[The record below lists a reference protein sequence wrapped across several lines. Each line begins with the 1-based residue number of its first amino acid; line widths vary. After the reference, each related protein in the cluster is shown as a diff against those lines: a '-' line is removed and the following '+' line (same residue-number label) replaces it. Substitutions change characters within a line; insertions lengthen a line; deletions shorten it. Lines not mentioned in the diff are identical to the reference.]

1 MSAEGDAVKVEGG
14 HVSVTTISMSGAETS
29 NGQFSYSSSGV
40 RISVSSDPHDEDSTD
55 AEISKIDFTQHQYEV
70 NMRNKKKRSG
80 GVQAEN
86 QVMDR
91 ERPMSWEGELSDS
104 EMVIDTSVNN
114 DENSSSIDMQSSR
127 DSVDTLRNVTIK
139 TEPLKGDAFQ
149 SLDDQ
154 TVLDLKYS
162 APLQPHQRS
171 LSMNRISVL
180 TDNTSLSLSRRP
192 SSPTNSAKSLALSD
206 QGTMPMM
213 THVAGEAQNLTIKKE
228 TQLSELKC
236 EAGSGME
243 KLLALHGSPLLGRLP
258 RVQSSASTD
267 SAVHSM
273 YTHSVYSSPSASPRP
288 ARHYTPSLSRN
299 NSDAS
304 HSSCYSYSSEFSP
317 THSPVQSRQPH
328 VVYREA
334 SAVYPASPAHDE
346 DTDAAEERLHH
357 HQGIS
362 RQQLINSPCPI
373 CGDKISGFHYGIFSC
388 ESCKGFFKR
397 TVQNRKNYMCLRG
410 GNCPVTVATRKKCPA
425 CRFDKCL
432 GCGMKLEAI
441 REDRTRGG
449 RSTYQCSYSLSG
461 AASTGSL
468 LSAHVPPTLR
478 HASSLTCVST
488 GKYTTSPN
496 LPHTPPLPSPILH
509 PPLPSPTPP
518 HPCPSLPTSSIH
530 LNPSLATFNNIV
542 AMVNGPG
549 SYSSRGESSNSR
561 LTPDIPPLL
570 QEIMDVEHL
579 WQYNESELS
588 RLGKSTG
595 ANPLLAA
602 SGITPHTSSADLLAD
617 LCHIADHRLYKIVK
631 WCKSLPLFKNISID
645 DQICLLI
652 NSWCELL
659 VLSCC
664 YRGVSTPGEVRVGG
678 GRGITLHQ
686 SAKFGLTPCIERM
699 LSFTDHLRRLRVD
712 RYEYVAL
719 KVIVLLTSD
728 APELREAEKVRASQ
742 EKALAALQ
750 AYTAAHSPDTPA
762 KFGELLLRIPEL
774 QRTCQF
780 FMQVGKE
787 MLNPANKSKD
797 GDGPSFNLLMELLR
811 VTQHNKRFTACRSLR
826 SDQDG
831 FYAYVGYWWS
841 RGPHTLNLAD
851 DCYRQAILVHEW
863 LHIIGFFHMQST
875 YNRDEYVRI
884 VWENVE
890 DGEMGQLDY
899 VTFYDW
905 LRVRRHYNCPGACPK
920 SEMQISDDGK
930 VNVVEDTP
938 EDEHD

>member
-1 MSAEGDAVKVEGG
+1 MNTMGDAEPVKVEGG
-14 HVSVTTISMSGAETS
+14 HISVTTISMSGPDNS

-40 RISVSSDPHDEDSTD
+40 RINVSSDIHDEDSTD
-55 AEISKIDFTQHQYEV
+55 AEISKIDFNQHQYEV
-70 NMRNKKKRSG
+70 NMRNKKKRSSG
-80 GVQAEN
+80 QFEPPN
-86 QVMDR
+86 PSQ

-104 EMVIDTSVNN
+104 EMVIDTSGNN
-114 DENSSSIDMQSSR
+114 DENSNSLELQSSR
-127 DSVDTLRNVTIK
+127 DSIDTLRNVTIK
-139 TEPLKGDAFQ
+139 SEPRHEQ
-149 SLDDQ
+149 DDR
-154 TVLDLKYS
+154 VLDLKYN
-162 APLQPHQRS
+162 ALQPHQRS
-171 LSMNRISVL
+171 LSMNRIS
-180 TDNTSLSLSRRP
+180 DSSLSLSRRP
-192 SSPTNSAKSLALSD
+192 SSPVGKPSSEFEPPPNPLAE
-206 QGTMPMM
+206 
-213 THVAGEAQNLTIKKE
+213 VQNLTIKKE
-228 TQLSELKC
+228 QLSELKC
-236 EAGSGME
+236 EPLSME
-243 KLLALHGSPLLGRLP
+243 KILSVGSPLLGRLP

-288 ARHYTPSLSRN
+288 QRLYTPSLSRN

-317 THSPVQSRQPH
+317 THSPVQSRHPH
-328 VVYREA
+328 LVYREA
-334 SAVYPASPAHDE
+334 GGVEE
-346 DTDAAEERLHH
+346 DDGGEQLHH

-432 GCGMKLEAI
+432 CCGMKLEAI

-468 LSAHVPPTLR
+468 LAAPAPPAPLR
-478 HASSLTCVST
+478 HASSLTCV
-488 GKYTTSPN
+488 
-496 LPHTPPLPSPILH
+496 
-509 PPLPSPTPP
+509 
-518 HPCPSLPTSSIH
+518 
-530 LNPSLATFNNIV
+530 
-542 AMVNGPG
+542 NGPA
-549 SYSSRGESSNSR
+549 SYSSRGEGSSSR
-561 LTPDIPPLL
+561 HTPDIPPLL

-579 WQYNESELS
+579 WQYNESELPHRGS
-588 RLGKSTG
+588 GS
-595 ANPLLAA
+595 NPLLAA
-602 SGITPHTSSADLLAD
+602 SGITATAASADFLAD
-617 LCHIADHRLYKIVK
+617 LCHVADHRLYKIVK

-664 YRGVSTPGEVRVGG
+664 YRGVACPGEVRVGG
-678 GRGITLHQ
+678 PNGITLQQ
-686 SAKFGLTPCIERM
+686 SAKYGLTPCIERM

-728 APELREAEKVRASQ
+728 AAELREAEKVRVSQ
-742 EKALAALQ
+742 ERALAALA
-750 AYTAAHSPDTPA
+750 AYTSAHSPDQPA
-762 KFGELLLRIPEL
+762 KFGELLLRIPDL

-787 MLNPANKSKD
+787 MLNPANKKD

-811 VTQHNKRFTACRSLR
+811 GDH
-826 SDQDG
+826 
-831 FYAYVGYWWS
+831 
-841 RGPHTLNLAD
+841 
-851 DCYRQAILVHEW
+851 
-863 LHIIGFFHMQST
+863 
-875 YNRDEYVRI
+875 
-884 VWENVE
+884 
-890 DGEMGQLDY
+890 
-899 VTFYDW
+899 
-905 LRVRRHYNCPGACPK
+905 
-920 SEMQISDDGK
+920 
-930 VNVVEDTP
+930 
-938 EDEHD
+938 

>member
-1 MSAEGDAVKVEGG
+1 MASEGEPVKVEGV
-14 HVSVTTISMSGAETS
+14 HVSVTTISMTGPETS
-29 NGQFSYSSSGV
+29 NVQFSYSSSGV

-55 AEISKIDFTQHQYEV
+55 AEVSKIDFNQHQHEV
-70 NMRNKKKRSG
+70 NMRNKKKRSSSG
-80 GVQAEN
+80 APCDSQNE
-86 QVMDR
+86 R

-114 DENSSSIDMQSSR
+114 DDNSSSLDLQSSR
-127 DSVDTLRNVTIK
+127 DSIDTLRNVTIK
-139 TEPLKGDAFQ
+139 SEPLKTEAFQ
-149 SLDDQ
+149 SVDDQ
-154 TVLDLKYS
+154 RVLDLKYT

-180 TDNTSLSLSRRP
+180 TDNAPLSLARRP
-192 SSPTNSAKSLALSD
+192 SSPTSSAKSLVLD
-206 QGTMPMM
+206 QNNVPIMPQ
-213 THVAGEAQNLTIKKE
+213 TSLGEVQNLTIKKE

-236 EAGSGME
+236 EPSVGMD
-243 KLLALHGSPLLGRLP
+243 KLLGALHGSPLLGRLP

-273 YTHSVYSSPSASPRP
+273 YTHSVYSSPSASPR
-288 ARHYTPSLSRN
+288 ASRHYTPSLSRN

-317 THSPVQSRQPH
+317 THSPVQGRHPH

-334 SAVYPASPAHDE
+334 AAAAAAGPFPASPAHDE
-346 DTDAAEERLHH
+346 DADTTEDRLHH

-461 AASTGSL
+461 ASSTGSL
-468 LSAHVPPTLR
+468 LSAHVPTTLR
-478 HASSLTCVST
+478 HASSLTCV
-488 GKYTTSPN
+488 
-496 LPHTPPLPSPILH
+496 
-509 PPLPSPTPP
+509 
-518 HPCPSLPTSSIH
+518 
-530 LNPSLATFNNIV
+530 
-542 AMVNGPG
+542 NGPA
-549 SYSSRGESSNSR
+549 SYSNSRGESSNSR

-570 QEIMDVEHL
+570 QEIMEVEHL
-579 WQYNESELS
+579 WQYNESELN
-588 RLGKSTG
+588 RLSKSPG
-595 ANPLLAA
+595 SPSANPLLAA
-602 SGITPHTSSADLLAD
+602 SGITAQNSSPDFLAD
-617 LCHIADHRLYKIVK
+617 LCNIADHRLYKIVK

-664 YRGVSTPGEVRVGG
+664 YRGVGTPGEVRVGG
-678 GRGITLHQ
+678 GRGITLPQ
-686 SAKFGLTPCIERM
+686 SAKLGLTPCIERM

-750 AYTAAHSPDTPA
+750 AYTATHSPDTPA

-787 MLNPANKSKD
+787 MLNPANKNKD

-811 VTQHNKRFTACRSLR
+811 GDH
-826 SDQDG
+826 
-831 FYAYVGYWWS
+831 
-841 RGPHTLNLAD
+841 
-851 DCYRQAILVHEW
+851 
-863 LHIIGFFHMQST
+863 
-875 YNRDEYVRI
+875 
-884 VWENVE
+884 
-890 DGEMGQLDY
+890 
-899 VTFYDW
+899 
-905 LRVRRHYNCPGACPK
+905 
-920 SEMQISDDGK
+920 
-930 VNVVEDTP
+930 
-938 EDEHD
+938 

>member
-1 MSAEGDAVKVEGG
+1 MSSDADSVKVEGG
-14 HVSVTTISMSGAETS
+14 HVSVTTISMSGPETS
-29 NGQFSYSSSGV
+29 DGQFSYSSSGV

-70 NMRNKKKRSG
+70 NMRNKKKRSSNG
-80 GVQAEN
+80 AQCEGSE
-86 QVMDR
+86 R

-104 EMVIDTSVNN
+104 EMVIDTVHN

-127 DSVDTLRNVTIK
+127 DSIDTLRNVTIK
-139 TEPLKGDAFQ
+139 AEPLKTETFQ
-149 SLDDQ
+149 SFDDQ
-154 TVLDLKYS
+154 RVLDLKYS

-180 TDNTSLSLSRRP
+180 TDSASLCLPRRP
-192 SSPTNSAKSLALSD
+192 SSPTHSKSLLLGEQTAL
-206 QGTMPMM
+206 PL
-213 THVAGEAQNLTIKKE
+213 VAPAVGEAQNLTIKKE
-228 TQLSELKC
+228 TQLSVRCLC
-236 EAGSGME
+236 CI
-243 KLLALHGSPLLGRLP
+243 
-258 RVQSSASTD
+258 V
-267 SAVHSM
+267 
-273 YTHSVYSSPSASPRP
+273 SVYSSPSASPRP

-317 THSPVQSRQPH
+317 THSPVQQSRQPH
-328 VVYREA
+328 VVYRE
-334 SAVYPASPAHDE
+334 HEDE
-346 DTDAAEERLHH
+346 DAAEDRLHH

-410 GNCPVTVATRKKCPA
+410 GSCPVSVATRKKCPA

-468 LSAHVPPTLR
+468 LSAHAAHAAPAMR
-478 HASSLTCVST
+478 HASSL
-488 GKYTTSPN
+488 N
-496 LPHTPPLPSPILH
+496 
-509 PPLPSPTPP
+509 
-518 HPCPSLPTSSIH
+518 
-530 LNPSLATFNNIV
+530 
-542 AMVNGPG
+542 MVNGPG
-549 SYSSRGESSNSR
+549 SYSNRGEASNR
-561 LTPDIPPLL
+561 LTPEIPTLL

-588 RLGKSTG
+588 RLGKAGAGAGSGTGAGSGAGSGAGVG

-664 YRGVSTPGEVRVGG
+664 YRGVATPGEVRVGG
-678 GRGITLHQ
+678 GRGLTLHQ

-742 EKALAALQ
+742 EKALGALQ
-750 AYTAAHSPDTPA
+750 AYTAAHSPHAPA

-811 VTQHNKRFTACRSLR
+811 GDH
-826 SDQDG
+826 
-831 FYAYVGYWWS
+831 
-841 RGPHTLNLAD
+841 
-851 DCYRQAILVHEW
+851 
-863 LHIIGFFHMQST
+863 
-875 YNRDEYVRI
+875 
-884 VWENVE
+884 
-890 DGEMGQLDY
+890 
-899 VTFYDW
+899 
-905 LRVRRHYNCPGACPK
+905 
-920 SEMQISDDGK
+920 
-930 VNVVEDTP
+930 
-938 EDEHD
+938 

>member
-1 MSAEGDAVKVEGG
+1 MAAEGEAVKVEGG
-14 HVSVTTISMSGAETS
+14 HVSVTTISMSGPETS

-55 AEISKIDFTQHQYEV
+55 AEISKIDFTQNQYEV
-70 NMRNKKKRSG
+70 NMRNKKKRSSSG
-80 GVQAEN
+80 HEPC
-86 QVMDR
+86 DT

-104 EMVIDTSVNN
+104 EMVIDTSVNMH
-114 DENSSSIDMQSSR
+114 DPSSSPDLQSSR
-127 DSVDTLRNVTIK
+127 DSIDTLRNVTIK
-139 TEPLKGDAFQ
+139 TEQLKTEAFQ

-154 TVLDLKYS
+154 RVLDLKYT
-162 APLQPHQRS
+162 PLQPHQRS

-180 TDNTSLSLSRRP
+180 TESPSLRRP
-192 SSPTNSAKSLALSD
+192 SSPTAKID
-206 QGTMPMM
+206 QTMPLMPQ
-213 THVAGEAQNLTIKKE
+213 TSGEIQNLTIKKE

-236 EAGSGME
+236 EPSVGMD
-243 KLLALHGSPLLGRLP
+243 KLLGALHGSPLLGRLP

-273 YTHSVYSSPSASPRP
+273 YTHSVYSSPSASPR
-288 ARHYTPSLSRN
+288 ASRHYTPSLSRN

-317 THSPVQSRQPH
+317 THSPVQGRHPH
-328 VVYREA
+328 LMYREQT
-334 SAVYPASPAHDE
+334 SAVFPASPAQEDE
-346 DTDAAEERLHH
+346 DATDDRLHH

-449 RSTYQCSYSLSG
+449 RSTYQCSYTLSG
-461 AASTGSL
+461 AVSTGSL
-468 LSAHVPPTLR
+468 LSAHVPTTLR
-478 HASSLTCVST
+478 HASSLTCV
-488 GKYTTSPN
+488 
-496 LPHTPPLPSPILH
+496 
-509 PPLPSPTPP
+509 
-518 HPCPSLPTSSIH
+518 
-530 LNPSLATFNNIV
+530 
-542 AMVNGPG
+542 NGPG
-549 SYSSRGESSNSR
+549 SYNSRGESSNSR

-579 WQYNESELS
+579 WQYNESELN

-595 ANPLLAA
+595 SPSANPLLAA
-602 SGITPHTSSADLLAD
+602 SGITAQNSSPDFLAD
-617 LCHIADHRLYKIVK
+617 LCNIADHRLYKIVK

-664 YRGVSTPGEVRVGG
+664 YRGVGTPGEVRVGG

-686 SAKFGLTPCIERM
+686 SAKLGLTPCIERM

-750 AYTAAHSPDTPA
+750 AYTAAHSPETPA

-787 MLNPANKSKD
+787 MLNPANKNKD

-811 VTQHNKRFTACRSLR
+811 GDH
-826 SDQDG
+826 
-831 FYAYVGYWWS
+831 
-841 RGPHTLNLAD
+841 
-851 DCYRQAILVHEW
+851 
-863 LHIIGFFHMQST
+863 
-875 YNRDEYVRI
+875 
-884 VWENVE
+884 
-890 DGEMGQLDY
+890 
-899 VTFYDW
+899 
-905 LRVRRHYNCPGACPK
+905 
-920 SEMQISDDGK
+920 
-930 VNVVEDTP
+930 
-938 EDEHD
+938 

>member
-1 MSAEGDAVKVEGG
+1 MNAMNSEGEAVKVEGG
-14 HVSVTTISMSGAETS
+14 RISVTTISMPGPNTS
-29 NGQFSYSSSGV
+29 SGQFSYSSSGV

-55 AEISKIDFTQHQYEV
+55 AEISKIDFTQHPSEV
-70 NMRNKKKRSG
+70 NMRNKKKRSSG
-80 GVQAEN
+80 CDGPLEQ
-86 QVMDR
+86 
-91 ERPMSWEGELSDS
+91 ERPMSWEGELSDH

-114 DENSSSIDMQSSR
+114 DETSNLDLQSSR
-127 DSVDTLRNVTIK
+127 DSIDTLRNVTIK
-139 TEPLKGDAFQ
+139 SETVKTEPFQ
-149 SLDDQ
+149 SLDDDR
-154 TVLDLKYS
+154 VLDLKY

-180 TDNTSLSLSRRP
+180 TDSTSLSLARRP
-192 SSPTNSAKSLALSD
+192 SSPTSSAKSLALSD
-206 QGTMPMM
+206 QYEHMSHMASGM
-213 THVAGEAQNLTIKKE
+213 TEVQNLTIKKE
-228 TQLSELKC
+228 TQLNELKC
-236 EAGSGME
+236 EPLGME
-243 KLLALHGSPLLGRLP
+243 KLLGAHGSPLLGRLP

-288 ARHYTPSLSRN
+288 SRHYTPSLSRN

-317 THSPVQSRQPH
+317 THSPVQSRHPH

-334 SAVYPASPAHDE
+334 AVFPASPAHDE
-346 DTDAAEERLHH
+346 DTEQTDERLHH

-468 LSAHVPPTLR
+468 LSAHAPATLR
-478 HASSLTCVST
+478 HASSLTCV
-488 GKYTTSPN
+488 
-496 LPHTPPLPSPILH
+496 
-509 PPLPSPTPP
+509 
-518 HPCPSLPTSSIH
+518 
-530 LNPSLATFNNIV
+530 
-542 AMVNGPG
+542 NGPA
-549 SYSSRGESSNSR
+549 SYSSRGESSSSR

-579 WQYNESELS
+579 WQYNESELN
-588 RLGKSTG
+588 RLGKSSG
-595 ANPLLAA
+595 SPSANPLLAA
-602 SGITPHTSSADLLAD
+602 SGITAQNSSADFLAD
-617 LCHIADHRLYKIVK
+617 LCNIADHRLYKIVK

-686 SAKFGLTPCIERM
+686 SAKYGLTPCIERM

-750 AYTAAHSPDTPA
+750 AYTATHSPDTPA

-787 MLNPANKSKD
+787 MMNPTNKKD
-797 GDGPSFNLLMELLR
+797 GESPSFNLLMELLR
-811 VTQHNKRFTACRSLR
+811 GDH
-826 SDQDG
+826 
-831 FYAYVGYWWS
+831 
-841 RGPHTLNLAD
+841 
-851 DCYRQAILVHEW
+851 
-863 LHIIGFFHMQST
+863 
-875 YNRDEYVRI
+875 
-884 VWENVE
+884 
-890 DGEMGQLDY
+890 
-899 VTFYDW
+899 
-905 LRVRRHYNCPGACPK
+905 
-920 SEMQISDDGK
+920 
-930 VNVVEDTP
+930 
-938 EDEHD
+938 

>member
-1 MSAEGDAVKVEGG
+1 MSAMTSEGDPVKVEGV
-14 HVSVTTISMSGAETS
+14 HVSVTTISMSGPET
-29 NGQFSYSSSGV
+29 NNVKFSYSSSGV

-55 AEISKIDFTQHQYEV
+55 AEISKIDFTQHQNEV
-70 NMRNKKKRSG
+70 NMRNKKKRPSSG
-80 GVQAEN
+80 AQCEP
-86 QVMDR
+86 QSCDR

-114 DENSSSIDMQSSR
+114 DENSSSLDLQSSR
-127 DSVDTLRNVTIK
+127 DSIDTLRNVTIK
-139 TEPLKGDAFQ
+139 TEPIKTEAFQ

-154 TVLDLKYS
+154 RALDLKYP
-162 APLQPHQRS
+162 ALQPHQRS

-180 TDNTSLSLSRRP
+180 TDNTSLSLARRP
-192 SSPTNSAKSLALSD
+192 SSPSSAASLVLD
-206 QGTMPMM
+206 QTSVPIMPQ
-213 THVAGEAQNLTIKKE
+213 TSLGEVQNLTIKKE

-236 EAGSGME
+236 EPSVGMD
-243 KLLALHGSPLLGRLP
+243 KLLGALHGSPLLGRLP

-273 YTHSVYSSPSASPRP
+273 YTHSVYSSPSASPR
-288 ARHYTPSLSRN
+288 ASRHYTPSLSRN

-317 THSPVQSRQPH
+317 THSPVQGRHPH

-334 SAVYPASPAHDE
+334 TAPVFPASPAHDE
-346 DTDAAEERLHH
+346 DAETADERLHH

-468 LSAHVPPTLR
+468 LSAHVPSTLR
-478 HASSLTCVST
+478 HANSLTC
-488 GKYTTSPN
+488 
-496 LPHTPPLPSPILH
+496 
-509 PPLPSPTPP
+509 
-518 HPCPSLPTSSIH
+518 
-530 LNPSLATFNNIV
+530 
-542 AMVNGPG
+542 VNGPG
-549 SYSSRGESSNSR
+549 SYNSRGESSNSR

-570 QEIMDVEHL
+570 QEIMEVEHL
-579 WQYNESELS
+579 WQYNESELN
-588 RLGKSTG
+588 RLGKSPG
-595 ANPLLAA
+595 SPSANPLLAA
-602 SGITPHTSSADLLAD
+602 SGITAQNSSPDFLAD
-617 LCHIADHRLYKIVK
+617 LCNIADHRLYKIVK

-678 GRGITLHQ
+678 GRGITLDQ
-686 SAKFGLTPCIERM
+686 SAKLGLTPCIERM

-728 APELREAEKVRASQ
+728 TPELRESEKVRASQ

-750 AYTAAHSPDTPA
+750 AYTATHSPDTPA

-787 MLNPANKSKD
+787 MLNPANKGKD
-797 GDGPSFNLLMELLR
+797 GEGPSFNLLMELLR
-811 VTQHNKRFTACRSLR
+811 GDH
-826 SDQDG
+826 
-831 FYAYVGYWWS
+831 
-841 RGPHTLNLAD
+841 
-851 DCYRQAILVHEW
+851 
-863 LHIIGFFHMQST
+863 
-875 YNRDEYVRI
+875 
-884 VWENVE
+884 
-890 DGEMGQLDY
+890 
-899 VTFYDW
+899 
-905 LRVRRHYNCPGACPK
+905 
-920 SEMQISDDGK
+920 
-930 VNVVEDTP
+930 
-938 EDEHD
+938 

>member
-1 MSAEGDAVKVEGG
+1 MMSSEGEPVKVEGG
-14 HVSVTTISMSGAETS
+14 HVSVTTISMSGPETS
-29 NGQFSYSSSGV
+29 NGRFSYSSSGV
-40 RISVSSDPHDEDSTD
+40 RISVSSEPHDEDSTD

-70 NMRNKKKRSG
+70 NMRNKKKRSSSG
-80 GVQAEN
+80 QCDQTAE
-86 QVMDR
+86 Q

-104 EMVIDTSVNN
+104 DMVIDTSVNN
-114 DENSSSIDMQSSR
+114 DENSSSLDLQSSR
-127 DSVDTLRNVTIK
+127 DSIDTLRNVTIK
-139 TEPLKGDAFQ
+139 TEPLKTEAFQ

-154 TVLDLKYS
+154 RVLDLKYTV
-162 APLQPHQRS
+162 PLQSHQRS

-180 TDNTSLSLSRRP
+180 TDNASLTLARRP
-192 SSPTNSAKSLALSD
+192 SSPTSSATSTLSD
-206 QGTMPMM
+206 QYETPL
-213 THVAGEAQNLTIKKE
+213 THNPEVQNLTIKKE
-228 TQLSELKC
+228 MLSELKC
-236 EAGSGME
+236 EPSVGMD
-243 KLLALHGSPLLGRLP
+243 KLLGLHGSPLLGRLP

-288 ARHYTPSLSRN
+288 SRHYTPSLSRN

-317 THSPVQSRQPH
+317 THSPVQSRHPH

-334 SAVYPASPAHDE
+334 AVFPASPAHDD
-346 DTDAAEERLHH
+346 DTDTTDDRLHH

-449 RSTYQCSYSLSG
+449 RSTYQCSYTLSG

-468 LSAHVPPTLR
+468 LSAHAPTTLR
-478 HASSLTCVST
+478 HASSLTCV
-488 GKYTTSPN
+488 
-496 LPHTPPLPSPILH
+496 
-509 PPLPSPTPP
+509 
-518 HPCPSLPTSSIH
+518 
-530 LNPSLATFNNIV
+530 
-542 AMVNGPG
+542 NGPG
-549 SYSSRGESSNSR
+549 SYNSRGESSNSR

-588 RLGKSTG
+588 RMSKSTG
-595 ANPLLAA
+595 SPSANPLLAA
-602 SGITPHTSSADLLAD
+602 SGITAQNSSADFLAD
-617 LCHIADHRLYKIVK
+617 LCNIADHRLYKIVK

-686 SAKFGLTPCIERM
+686 SAKYGLTPCIERM

-787 MLNPANKSKD
+787 MLNPANKGKD
-797 GDGPSFNLLMELLR
+797 GEGPSFNLLMELLR
-811 VTQHNKRFTACRSLR
+811 GDH
-826 SDQDG
+826 
-831 FYAYVGYWWS
+831 
-841 RGPHTLNLAD
+841 
-851 DCYRQAILVHEW
+851 
-863 LHIIGFFHMQST
+863 
-875 YNRDEYVRI
+875 
-884 VWENVE
+884 
-890 DGEMGQLDY
+890 
-899 VTFYDW
+899 
-905 LRVRRHYNCPGACPK
+905 
-920 SEMQISDDGK
+920 
-930 VNVVEDTP
+930 
-938 EDEHD
+938 

>member
-1 MSAEGDAVKVEGG
+1 MMSKSEGEAVKVEGG
-14 HVSVTTISMSGAETS
+14 HVSVTTISMSGPETS
-29 NGQFSYSSSGV
+29 NGRFSYSSSGV
-40 RISVSSDPHDEDSTD
+40 RISVSSEPHDEDSTD

-70 NMRNKKKRSG
+70 NMRNKKKRSSSG
-80 GVQAEN
+80 QCEAAE
-86 QVMDR
+86 Q

-114 DENSSSIDMQSSR
+114 DENSSSLDLQSSR
-127 DSVDTLRNVTIK
+127 DSIDTLRNVTIK
-139 TEPLKGDAFQ
+139 TEPLKSEAFQ

-154 TVLDLKYS
+154 RVLDLKYTV
-162 APLQPHQRS
+162 PLQSHQRS

-180 TDNTSLSLSRRP
+180 TDNASLTLARRP
-192 SSPTNSAKSLALSD
+192 SSPTSSAKSIHSEYDTPLP
-206 QGTMPMM
+206 QNPNIE
-213 THVAGEAQNLTIKKE
+213 VQNLTIKKE

-236 EAGSGME
+236 EPSVSMD
-243 KLLALHGSPLLGRLP
+243 KLLGLHGSPLLGRLP

-288 ARHYTPSLSRN
+288 SRHYTPSLSRN

-317 THSPVQSRQPH
+317 THSPVQSRHPH

-334 SAVYPASPAHDE
+334 AVFPASPAHDE
-346 DTDAAEERLHH
+346 DADAADERLHH

-449 RSTYQCSYSLSG
+449 RSTYQCSYTLSG

-468 LSAHVPPTLR
+468 LSAHAPTTLR
-478 HASSLTCVST
+478 HASSLTC
-488 GKYTTSPN
+488 
-496 LPHTPPLPSPILH
+496 
-509 PPLPSPTPP
+509 
-518 HPCPSLPTSSIH
+518 
-530 LNPSLATFNNIV
+530 
-542 AMVNGPG
+542 VNGPG

-588 RLGKSTG
+588 RMSKSSG
-595 ANPLLAA
+595 SPSANPLLAA
-602 SGITPHTSSADLLAD
+602 SGITAQNSSADFLAD
-617 LCHIADHRLYKIVK
+617 LCNIADHRLYKIVK

-686 SAKFGLTPCIERM
+686 SAKYGLTPCIERM

-787 MLNPANKSKD
+787 MLNPANKGKD
-797 GDGPSFNLLMELLR
+797 GEGPSFNLLMELLR
-811 VTQHNKRFTACRSLR
+811 GDH
-826 SDQDG
+826 
-831 FYAYVGYWWS
+831 
-841 RGPHTLNLAD
+841 
-851 DCYRQAILVHEW
+851 
-863 LHIIGFFHMQST
+863 
-875 YNRDEYVRI
+875 
-884 VWENVE
+884 
-890 DGEMGQLDY
+890 
-899 VTFYDW
+899 
-905 LRVRRHYNCPGACPK
+905 
-920 SEMQISDDGK
+920 
-930 VNVVEDTP
+930 
-938 EDEHD
+938 

>member
-1 MSAEGDAVKVEGG
+1 MNTMTSEGEAVKVEGG
-14 HVSVTTISMSGAETS
+14 HISVTTISMPGPDTTS
-29 NGQFSYSSSGV
+29 GQFSYSSSGV
-40 RISVSSDPHDEDSTD
+40 RISVSSVPHDEDSTD
-55 AEISKIDFTQHQYEV
+55 AEISKIDFTQRQYEV
-70 NMRNKKKRSG
+70 NMRNKKKRSSMNG
-80 GVQAEN
+80 EEQ
-86 QVMDR
+86 
-91 ERPMSWEGELSDS
+91 ERPMSWEGELSDH

-114 DENSSSIDMQSSR
+114 DENSNSIDLQSSR
-127 DSVDTLRNVTIK
+127 DSLDTLRNVTIK
-139 TEPLKGDAFQ
+139 SENVKTEPFQ
-149 SLDDQ
+149 SLDDER
-154 TVLDLKYS
+154 VLDLKY

-180 TDNTSLSLSRRP
+180 TDNSLSLARRP
-192 SSPTNSAKSLALSD
+192 SSPTSSAKSLALSD
-206 QGTMPMM
+206 HYEQMPMQNSV
-213 THVAGEAQNLTIKKE
+213 TEVQNLTIKKE

-236 EAGSGME
+236 ESLGME
-243 KLLALHGSPLLGRLP
+243 KLLGAHGSPLMGRLP

-288 ARHYTPSLSRN
+288 SRHYTPSLSRN

-317 THSPVQSRQPH
+317 THSPVQSRHPH
-328 VVYREA
+328 LLYRET
-334 SAVYPASPAHDE
+334 AVYPASPAHDDDSE
-346 DTDAAEERLHH
+346 QIDDRLHH

-461 AASTGSL
+461 ASSTGSL
-468 LSAHVPPTLR
+468 LSAHAPTTMR
-478 HASSLTCVST
+478 HASSLSSVS
-488 GKYTTSPN
+488 
-496 LPHTPPLPSPILH
+496 
-509 PPLPSPTPP
+509 
-518 HPCPSLPTSSIH
+518 
-530 LNPSLATFNNIV
+530 
-542 AMVNGPG
+542 GPG

-579 WQYNESELS
+579 WQYNESELN

-595 ANPLLAA
+595 SPSANPLLAA
-602 SGITPHTSSADLLAD
+602 SGITAQNSSADFLAD
-617 LCHIADHRLYKIVK
+617 LCNIADHRLYKIVK

-678 GRGITLHQ
+678 GRGITLQQ
-686 SAKFGLTPCIERM
+686 SAKYGLTPCIERM

-728 APELREAEKVRASQ
+728 APELREAECVRASQ

-750 AYTAAHSPDTPA
+750 AYTATHSPDTPA

-787 MLNPANKSKD
+787 MLNPTNKKD
-797 GDGPSFNLLMELLR
+797 GEAPSFNLLMELLR
-811 VTQHNKRFTACRSLR
+811 GDH
-826 SDQDG
+826 
-831 FYAYVGYWWS
+831 
-841 RGPHTLNLAD
+841 
-851 DCYRQAILVHEW
+851 
-863 LHIIGFFHMQST
+863 
-875 YNRDEYVRI
+875 
-884 VWENVE
+884 
-890 DGEMGQLDY
+890 
-899 VTFYDW
+899 
-905 LRVRRHYNCPGACPK
+905 
-920 SEMQISDDGK
+920 
-930 VNVVEDTP
+930 
-938 EDEHD
+938 

>member
-1 MSAEGDAVKVEGG
+1 MSSEGEAVKVEGG
-14 HVSVTTISMSGAETS
+14 HISVTTISMPGPDNSS
-29 NGQFSYSSSGV
+29 GQFSYSSSGV
-40 RISVSSDPHDEDSTD
+40 RISVSSVPHDEDSTD
-55 AEISKIDFTQHQYEV
+55 AEISKIDFSQHQYEV
-70 NMRNKKKRSG
+70 NMRNKKKRSSVG
-80 GVQAEN
+80 GDVEQ
-86 QVMDR
+86 
-91 ERPMSWEGELSDS
+91 ERPMSWEGELSDH

-114 DENSSSIDMQSSR
+114 DENSNSIDLQSSR
-127 DSVDTLRNVTIK
+127 DSIDTLRNVTIK
-139 TEPLKGDAFQ
+139 AEAVKNEPFQ
-149 SLDDQ
+149 SLDDER
-154 TVLDLKYS
+154 VLDLKY

-180 TDNTSLSLSRRP
+180 TDTTSLSIARRP
-192 SSPTNSAKSLALSD
+192 SSPTSSAKSLALSD
-206 QGTMPMM
+206 HYDQSMPHIQNTM
-213 THVAGEAQNLTIKKE
+213 TEVQNLTIKKE
-228 TQLSELKC
+228 SQLSELKC
-236 EAGSGME
+236 EPLGME
-243 KLLALHGSPLLGRLP
+243 KLLGAHGSPLMGRLP

-288 ARHYTPSLSRN
+288 SRHYTPSLSRN

-317 THSPVQSRQPH
+317 THSPVQSRHPH
-328 VVYREA
+328 VLYRET
-334 SAVYPASPAHDE
+334 AVYPASPAHDE
-346 DTDAAEERLHH
+346 DSEQTDDRLHH

-432 GCGMKLEAI
+432 SCGMKLEAI

-468 LSAHVPPTLR
+468 LSAHAPATLR
-478 HASSLTCVST
+478 HASSLTC
-488 GKYTTSPN
+488 
-496 LPHTPPLPSPILH
+496 
-509 PPLPSPTPP
+509 
-518 HPCPSLPTSSIH
+518 
-530 LNPSLATFNNIV
+530 
-542 AMVNGPG
+542 VNGPG
-549 SYSSRGESSNSR
+549 SYSSRGETSNSR

-579 WQYNESELS
+579 WQYNESELN
-588 RLGKSTG
+588 RLGKSGGSPST
-595 ANPLLAA
+595 NPLLAA
-602 SGITPHTSSADLLAD
+602 SGITAQNSSADFLAD
-617 LCHIADHRLYKIVK
+617 LCNIADHRLYKIVK

-686 SAKFGLTPCIERM
+686 SAKYGLTPCIERM

-750 AYTAAHSPDTPA
+750 AYTATHSPDTPA

-787 MLNPANKSKD
+787 MLNPTNKKD
-797 GDGPSFNLLMELLR
+797 GEAPTFNLLMELLR
-811 VTQHNKRFTACRSLR
+811 GDH
-826 SDQDG
+826 
-831 FYAYVGYWWS
+831 
-841 RGPHTLNLAD
+841 
-851 DCYRQAILVHEW
+851 
-863 LHIIGFFHMQST
+863 
-875 YNRDEYVRI
+875 
-884 VWENVE
+884 
-890 DGEMGQLDY
+890 
-899 VTFYDW
+899 
-905 LRVRRHYNCPGACPK
+905 
-920 SEMQISDDGK
+920 
-930 VNVVEDTP
+930 
-938 EDEHD
+938 

>member
-1 MSAEGDAVKVEGG
+1 MSTAMTSEGDAVKVEGG
-14 HVSVTTISMSGAETS
+14 HVSVTTISMSGPETS

-40 RISVSSDPHDEDSTD
+40 RISVSSVPHDEDSTD

-70 NMRNKKKRSG
+70 NMRNKKKRSSSG
-80 GVQAEN
+80 AHTEVVNNE
-86 QVMDR
+86 R

-114 DENSSSIDMQSSR
+114 DENSSSLDLQSSR
-127 DSVDTLRNVTIK
+127 DSIDTLRNVTIK
-139 TEPLKGDAFQ
+139 TEPLKNEGFPGADER
-149 SLDDQ
+149 
-154 TVLDLKYS
+154 VLDLKYS

-180 TDNTSLSLSRRP
+180 TDATSLSLPRRP
-192 SSPTNSAKSLALSD
+192 SSPSNSAKSLALSEQGSAPVPHVPHD
-206 QGTMPMM
+206 QV
-213 THVAGEAQNLTIKKE
+213 HNLTIKKE
-228 TQLSELKC
+228 NQLSELKC
-236 EAGSGME
+236 EQSVGME
-243 KLLALHGSPLLGRLP
+243 KLIGALHGSPLLGRLP

-273 YTHSVYSSPSASPRP
+273 YTHSVYSSPSASPR
-288 ARHYTPSLSRN
+288 ASRHYTPSLSRN

-317 THSPVQSRQPH
+317 THSPVQGRHPG

-334 SAVYPASPAHDE
+334 ATYDAAHDDDE
-346 DTDAAEERLHH
+346 PPDERLHH

-410 GNCPVTVATRKKCPA
+410 GNCPVTVTTRKKCPA

-449 RSTYQCSYSLSG
+449 RSTYQCSYTLSG

-468 LSAHVPPTLR
+468 LSAHAPTTLR
-478 HASSLTCVST
+478 HASSLTC
-488 GKYTTSPN
+488 
-496 LPHTPPLPSPILH
+496 
-509 PPLPSPTPP
+509 
-518 HPCPSLPTSSIH
+518 
-530 LNPSLATFNNIV
+530 
-542 AMVNGPG
+542 VNGPG
-549 SYSSRGESSNSR
+549 SYSSRGESSNSQV
-561 LTPDIPPLL
+561 TPDIPPLL

-595 ANPLLAA
+595 SPSANPLLAA
-602 SGITPHTSSADLLAD
+602 SGITAHNSSPDFLAD
-617 LCHIADHRLYKIVK
+617 LCNIADHRLYKIVK

-686 SAKFGLTPCIERM
+686 SAKLGLTPCIERM

-728 APELREAEKVRASQ
+728 APDLREVEKVRASQ

-750 AYTAAHSPDTPA
+750 AYIATHSPGTPA

-811 VTQHNKRFTACRSLR
+811 GDH
-826 SDQDG
+826 
-831 FYAYVGYWWS
+831 
-841 RGPHTLNLAD
+841 
-851 DCYRQAILVHEW
+851 
-863 LHIIGFFHMQST
+863 
-875 YNRDEYVRI
+875 
-884 VWENVE
+884 
-890 DGEMGQLDY
+890 
-899 VTFYDW
+899 
-905 LRVRRHYNCPGACPK
+905 
-920 SEMQISDDGK
+920 
-930 VNVVEDTP
+930 
-938 EDEHD
+938 

>member
-1 MSAEGDAVKVEGG
+1 MNTTMSSEGEAVKVEGG
-14 HVSVTTISMSGAETS
+14 HVSVTTISMSGPETS

-40 RISVSSDPHDEDSTD
+40 RISVSSVPHDEDSTD

-70 NMRNKKKRSG
+70 NMRNKKKRSSS
-80 GVQAEN
+80 GVQCDGQSNE
-86 QVMDR
+86 R

-127 DSVDTLRNVTIK
+127 DSIDTLRNVTIK
-139 TEPLKGDAFQ
+139 TEPHKPEAFQ

-154 TVLDLKYS
+154 RVLDLKYS
-162 APLQPHQRS
+162 MPLQSHQRS

-192 SSPTNSAKSLALSD
+192 SSPANSAKSLVLND
-206 QGTMPMM
+206 QTTLPLM
-213 THVAGEAQNLTIKKE
+213 TPNVVGEAQNLTIKKE
-228 TQLSELKC
+228 NQLSELKC
-236 EAGSGME
+236 EAGMGME
-243 KLLALHGSPLLGRLP
+243 KLLGLHGSPLLGRLP

-288 ARHYTPSLSRN
+288 TRHYTPSLSRN

-334 SAVYPASPAHDE
+334 SAMFPASPAHDE
-346 DTDAAEERLHH
+346 DADAADERLHH

-468 LSAHVPPTLR
+468 LSAHVPTTLR
-478 HASSLTCVST
+478 HASSLTC
-488 GKYTTSPN
+488 
-496 LPHTPPLPSPILH
+496 
-509 PPLPSPTPP
+509 
-518 HPCPSLPTSSIH
+518 
-530 LNPSLATFNNIV
+530 
-542 AMVNGPG
+542 VNGPG
-549 SYSSRGESSNSR
+549 SYSSRGEPSNSR

-588 RLGKSTG
+588 RLGKSSGG

-602 SGITPHTSSADLLAD
+602 SGINPHTSSADLLAD

-811 VTQHNKRFTACRSLR
+811 GDH
-826 SDQDG
+826 
-831 FYAYVGYWWS
+831 
-841 RGPHTLNLAD
+841 
-851 DCYRQAILVHEW
+851 
-863 LHIIGFFHMQST
+863 
-875 YNRDEYVRI
+875 
-884 VWENVE
+884 
-890 DGEMGQLDY
+890 
-899 VTFYDW
+899 
-905 LRVRRHYNCPGACPK
+905 
-920 SEMQISDDGK
+920 
-930 VNVVEDTP
+930 
-938 EDEHD
+938 

>member
-1 MSAEGDAVKVEGG
+1 MQGKNKTMSSDGDSVKVEGG
-14 HVSVTTISMSGAETS
+14 HVSVTTISMSGPETS
-29 NGQFSYSSSGV
+29 DGQFSYSSSGV

-70 NMRNKKKRSG
+70 NMRNKKKRSSSGAGAPCEG
-80 GVQAEN
+80 GSE
-86 QVMDR
+86 R

-104 EMVIDTSVNN
+104 EMVIDTVHN

-127 DSVDTLRNVTIK
+127 DSIDTLRNVTIK
-139 TEPLKGDAFQ
+139 AEPLKTETFQ
-149 SLDDQ
+149 SFDDQ
-154 TVLDLKYS
+154 RVLDLKYS

-180 TDNTSLSLSRRP
+180 TESTSLCLPRRP
-192 SSPTNSAKSLALSD
+192 SSPTHSAKSLILAEQTALPLITPS
-206 QGTMPMM
+206 
-213 THVAGEAQNLTIKKE
+213 VEAQNLTIKKE

-236 EAGSGME
+236 EGGCGME
-243 KLLALHGSPLLGRLP
+243 KLVGLHGSPLLGRLP

-328 VVYREA
+328 VVYRE
-334 SAVYPASPAHDE
+334 HEDE
-346 DTDAAEERLHH
+346 DAADDRLHH

-410 GNCPVTVATRKKCPA
+410 GSCPVTVATRKKCPA

-468 LSAHVPPTLR
+468 LSAHAPPTLR
-478 HASSLTCVST
+478 HASSL
-488 GKYTTSPN
+488 
-496 LPHTPPLPSPILH
+496 
-509 PPLPSPTPP
+509 
-518 HPCPSLPTSSIH
+518 
-530 LNPSLATFNNIV
+530 NI
-542 AMVNGPG
+542 VNGPG
-549 SYSSRGESSNSR
+549 SYSSRGEASNSR
-561 LTPDIPPLL
+561 LTPEIPTLL

-588 RLGKSTG
+588 RLGKSGSGAGAGAGSGAGVG

-664 YRGVSTPGEVRVGG
+664 YRGVATPGEVRVGG
-678 GRGITLHQ
+678 GRGLTLHQ

-750 AYTAAHSPDTPA
+750 AYTAAHSPDAPA

-811 VTQHNKRFTACRSLR
+811 GDH
-826 SDQDG
+826 
-831 FYAYVGYWWS
+831 
-841 RGPHTLNLAD
+841 
-851 DCYRQAILVHEW
+851 
-863 LHIIGFFHMQST
+863 
-875 YNRDEYVRI
+875 
-884 VWENVE
+884 
-890 DGEMGQLDY
+890 
-899 VTFYDW
+899 
-905 LRVRRHYNCPGACPK
+905 
-920 SEMQISDDGK
+920 
-930 VNVVEDTP
+930 
-938 EDEHD
+938 

>member
-1 MSAEGDAVKVEGG
+1 MSSEGEAVKVEGG
-14 HVSVTTISMSGAETS
+14 HISVTTISMSGPESS

-40 RISVSSDPHDEDSTD
+40 RISVSSEPQDEDSTD

-70 NMRNKKKRSG
+70 NMRNKKKRSSG
-80 GVQAEN
+80 QCDQAKE
-86 QVMDR
+86 Q

-104 EMVIDTSVNN
+104 EMVIDTSTNN
-114 DENSSSIDMQSSR
+114 VDENSSSLDLQSSR
-127 DSVDTLRNVTIK
+127 DSIDTLRNVSIK
-139 TEPLKGDAFQ
+139 TEPLKTELFHTME
-149 SLDDQ
+149 DQ
-154 TVLDLKYS
+154 RVLDLKYTV
-162 APLQPHQRS
+162 PLQSHQRS

-180 TDNTSLSLSRRP
+180 TDSNSLLARRP
-192 SSPTNSAKSLALSD
+192 SSPSHYDAH
-206 QGTMPMM
+206 PE
-213 THVAGEAQNLTIKKE
+213 VQNLTIKKE
-228 TQLSELKC
+228 QLSELKS
-236 EAGSGME
+236 EPTSSVD
-243 KLLALHGSPLLGRLP
+243 KLLGLHGSPLMGRLP

-288 ARHYTPSLSRN
+288 SRHYTPSLSRN

-317 THSPVQSRQPH
+317 THSPVQSRHPH

-334 SAVYPASPAHDE
+334 AVFPASPAHDE
-346 DTDAAEERLHH
+346 DADGTDDRLHH

-449 RSTYQCSYSLSG
+449 RSTYQCSYTLSG

-468 LSAHVPPTLR
+468 LSAHAPATLR
-478 HASSLTCVST
+478 HASSLTCV
-488 GKYTTSPN
+488 
-496 LPHTPPLPSPILH
+496 
-509 PPLPSPTPP
+509 
-518 HPCPSLPTSSIH
+518 
-530 LNPSLATFNNIV
+530 
-542 AMVNGPG
+542 NGPG
-549 SYSSRGESSNSR
+549 SYNRGESSNSR

-588 RLGKSTG
+588 RMSKSSSSPS

-602 SGITPHTSSADLLAD
+602 SGITAQNSSADFLAD
-617 LCHIADHRLYKIVK
+617 LCNIADHRLYKIVK

-678 GRGITLHQ
+678 GRGITLQQ
-686 SAKFGLTPCIERM
+686 SAKYGLTPCIERM

-719 KVIVLLTSD
+719 KVIVLLTSG
-728 APELREAEKVRASQ
+728 
-742 EKALAALQ
+742 
-750 AYTAAHSPDTPA
+750 T
-762 KFGELLLRIPEL
+762 RIL
-774 QRTCQF
+774 
-780 FMQVGKE
+780 
-787 MLNPANKSKD
+787 
-797 GDGPSFNLLMELLR
+797 
-811 VTQHNKRFTACRSLR
+811 
-826 SDQDG
+826 
-831 FYAYVGYWWS
+831 
-841 RGPHTLNLAD
+841 
-851 DCYRQAILVHEW
+851 I
-863 LHIIGFFHMQST
+863 
-875 YNRDEYVRI
+875 RI
-884 VWENVE
+884 
-890 DGEMGQLDY
+890 
-899 VTFYDW
+899 
-905 LRVRRHYNCPGACPK
+905 
-920 SEMQISDDGK
+920 
-930 VNVVEDTP
+930 
-938 EDEHD
+938 

>member
-1 MSAEGDAVKVEGG
+1 MSAMSNEGDPVKVEGV
-14 HVSVTTISMSGAETS
+14 HVSVTTISMSGPET
-29 NGQFSYSSSGV
+29 NNVQFSYSSSGV

-55 AEISKIDFTQHQYEV
+55 AEISKIDFTQHQNEV
-70 NMRNKKKRSG
+70 NMRNKKKRPSSG
-80 GVQAEN
+80 AQYDTQQN
-86 QVMDR
+86 DR

-104 EMVIDTSVNN
+104 EMVIDTSMNN
-114 DENSSSIDMQSSR
+114 DENSSSLDLQSSR
-127 DSVDTLRNVTIK
+127 DSIDTLRNVTIK
-139 TEPLKGDAFQ
+139 TEPIKSEAFQ

-154 TVLDLKYS
+154 RVLDLKYS
-162 APLQPHQRS
+162 VPLQPHQRS

-180 TDNTSLSLSRRP
+180 DNTSLSLARRP
-192 SSPTNSAKSLALSD
+192 SSPTSSAKSLVLSD
-206 QGTMPMM
+206 QNSVPVMPQ
-213 THVAGEAQNLTIKKE
+213 TTLGEVQNLTIKKE
-228 TQLSELKC
+228 NQISELKC
-236 EAGSGME
+236 EPSVGMD
-243 KLLALHGSPLLGRLP
+243 KLLGALHGSPLLGRLP

-273 YTHSVYSSPSASPRP
+273 YTHSVYSSPSASPR
-288 ARHYTPSLSRN
+288 ASRHYTPSLSRN

-317 THSPVQSRQPH
+317 THSPVQGRHPP

-334 SAVYPASPAHDE
+334 ASVFPASPAHDE
-346 DTDAAEERLHH
+346 DADGDDRLHH

-410 GNCPVTVATRKKCPA
+410 GNCSVTVATRKKCPA

-468 LSAHVPPTLR
+468 LSAHVPTTLR
-478 HASSLTCVST
+478 HASSLTCV
-488 GKYTTSPN
+488 
-496 LPHTPPLPSPILH
+496 
-509 PPLPSPTPP
+509 
-518 HPCPSLPTSSIH
+518 
-530 LNPSLATFNNIV
+530 
-542 AMVNGPG
+542 NGPG
-549 SYSSRGESSNSR
+549 SYNSRGEPSNSR

-570 QEIMDVEHL
+570 QEIMEVEHL
-579 WQYNESELS
+579 WQYNESELN
-588 RLGKSTG
+588 RLGKSPG
-595 ANPLLAA
+595 SPSANPLLAA
-602 SGITPHTSSADLLAD
+602 SGITAQNSSPDFLAD

-678 GRGITLHQ
+678 GRGITLDQ
-686 SAKFGLTPCIERM
+686 SAKLGLTPCIERM

-719 KVIVLLTSD
+719 KVIVLLTSAPFFTSD
-728 APELREAEKVRASQ
+728 TPELRESEKVRASQ

-750 AYTAAHSPDTPA
+750 AYIATHSPDTPA

-787 MLNPANKSKD
+787 MLNPANKNKD

-811 VTQHNKRFTACRSLR
+811 GDH
-826 SDQDG
+826 
-831 FYAYVGYWWS
+831 
-841 RGPHTLNLAD
+841 
-851 DCYRQAILVHEW
+851 
-863 LHIIGFFHMQST
+863 
-875 YNRDEYVRI
+875 
-884 VWENVE
+884 
-890 DGEMGQLDY
+890 
-899 VTFYDW
+899 
-905 LRVRRHYNCPGACPK
+905 
-920 SEMQISDDGK
+920 
-930 VNVVEDTP
+930 
-938 EDEHD
+938 

>member
-1 MSAEGDAVKVEGG
+1 MSSEPDAVKVEGV
-14 HVSVTTISMSGAETS
+14 HVSVTAINMTGPETS
-29 NGQFSYSSSGV
+29 NVQFSYSSSGV
-40 RISVSSDPHDEDSTD
+40 RICVPSNPHDEDSTD
-55 AEISKIDFTQHQYEV
+55 AEISKIDFNQHQHEV
-70 NMRNKKKRSG
+70 NMRNKKKRSSSG
-80 GVQAEN
+80 TRCDSQSN
-86 QVMDR
+86 DR

-114 DENSSSIDMQSSR
+114 DENSSSLDLQSSR
-127 DSVDTLRNVTIK
+127 DSIDTLRNVTIK
-139 TEPLKGDAFQ
+139 TEPLKTEPFQ
-149 SLDDQ
+149 CVDDQ
-154 TVLDLKYS
+154 RVLDLKYT

-171 LSMNRISVL
+171 HSMNRISVL
-180 TDNTSLSLSRRP
+180 TDNTPLSLARRP
-192 SSPTNSAKSLALSD
+192 ISPTNSAKSLGLND
-206 QGTMPMM
+206 QNIMPMM
-213 THVAGEAQNLTIKKE
+213 PQTSLGEVQNLTIKKE

-236 EAGSGME
+236 EASVGVD
-243 KLLALHGSPLLGRLP
+243 KLLNALHGSPLLGRLP

-273 YTHSVYSSPSASPRP
+273 YTHSVYSSPSASPR
-288 ARHYTPSLSRN
+288 ASRHYTPSLSRN

-304 HSSCYSYSSEFSP
+304 YSSCYSYGSEFSP
-317 THSPVQSRQPH
+317 THSPVQGRHPH
-328 VVYREA
+328 VAYREA
-334 SAVYPASPAHDE
+334 PGPVFPASPAHDE
-346 DTDAAEERLHH
+346 DADTTDDRLHH

-373 CGDKISGFHYGIFSC
+373 CGDKISGFHYGIYSC

-397 TVQNRKNYMCLRG
+397 TVQNRKNYSCLRG
-410 GNCPVTVATRKKCPA
+410 GSCPVTVATRKKCPA
-425 CRFDKCL
+425 CRFEKCL
-432 GCGMKLEAI
+432 VCGMKLEAI

-468 LSAHVPPTLR
+468 LPAHAPNTLR
-478 HASSLTCVST
+478 HASSLTCV
-488 GKYTTSPN
+488 
-496 LPHTPPLPSPILH
+496 
-509 PPLPSPTPP
+509 
-518 HPCPSLPTSSIH
+518 
-530 LNPSLATFNNIV
+530 
-542 AMVNGPG
+542 NGPG
-549 SYSSRGESSNSR
+549 SYNNSRGESSNSR

-570 QEIMDVEHL
+570 REIMEVEHL
-579 WQYNESELS
+579 WQYNESELN

-595 ANPLLAA
+595 SPSANPLLAA
-602 SGITPHTSSADLLAD
+602 SGITAQNSSPDFLAD
-617 LCHIADHRLYKIVK
+617 LCNIADHRLYKIVK

-678 GRGITLHQ
+678 GRGITLSQ
-686 SAKFGLTPCIERM
+686 SAKLGLTPCIERM

-750 AYTAAHSPDTPA
+750 AYINAHSPETPA

-787 MLNPANKSKD
+787 MLNPANKGKD

-811 VTQHNKRFTACRSLR
+811 GDH
-826 SDQDG
+826 
-831 FYAYVGYWWS
+831 
-841 RGPHTLNLAD
+841 
-851 DCYRQAILVHEW
+851 
-863 LHIIGFFHMQST
+863 
-875 YNRDEYVRI
+875 
-884 VWENVE
+884 
-890 DGEMGQLDY
+890 
-899 VTFYDW
+899 
-905 LRVRRHYNCPGACPK
+905 
-920 SEMQISDDGK
+920 
-930 VNVVEDTP
+930 
-938 EDEHD
+938 

>member
-1 MSAEGDAVKVEGG
+1 MATEGEAVKVEGG
-14 HVSVTTISMSGAETS
+14 HVSVTTISMSGPETS

-55 AEISKIDFTQHQYEV
+55 AEISKIDFSQHQYEV
-70 NMRNKKKRSG
+70 NMRNKKKRSSSG
-80 GVQAEN
+80 HEPG
-86 QVMDR
+86 DT

-104 EMVIDTSVNN
+104 EMVIDTSVNMN
-114 DENSSSIDMQSSR
+114 DPCSSPDLQSSR
-127 DSVDTLRNVTIK
+127 DSIDTLRNVTIK
-139 TEPLKGDAFQ
+139 QEPLKTEQFQ

-154 TVLDLKYS
+154 RVLDLKYT
-162 APLQPHQRS
+162 PIQPHQRS
-171 LSMNRISVL
+171 LSMNRISVVTESAPL
-180 TDNTSLSLSRRP
+180 RRP
-192 SSPTNSAKSLALSD
+192 SSPAAKMEA
-206 QGTMPMM
+206 QPMPQPS
-213 THVAGEAQNLTIKKE
+213 GEIQNLTIKKE
-228 TQLSELKC
+228 SRELSELKC
-236 EAGSGME
+236 EPSVGMD
-243 KLLALHGSPLLGRLP
+243 KLLGALHGSPLLGRLP

-273 YTHSVYSSPSASPRP
+273 YTHSVYSSPSASPR
-288 ARHYTPSLSRN
+288 ASRHYTPSLSRN

-317 THSPVQSRQPH
+317 THSPVQGRHPH
-328 VVYREA
+328 VLYREQNP
-334 SAVYPASPAHDE
+334 VFPASPADDE
-346 DTDAAEERLHH
+346 DTGEDRLHH

-410 GNCPVTVATRKKCPA
+410 GSCPVTVATRKKCPA

-432 GCGMKLEAI
+432 GTGMKLEAI

-449 RSTYQCSYSLSG
+449 RSTYQCSYTLSG
-461 AASTGSL
+461 AVSTGSL
-468 LSAHVPPTLR
+468 LSAPVPPTLR
-478 HASSLTCVST
+478 HASSLTCV
-488 GKYTTSPN
+488 
-496 LPHTPPLPSPILH
+496 
-509 PPLPSPTPP
+509 
-518 HPCPSLPTSSIH
+518 
-530 LNPSLATFNNIV
+530 
-542 AMVNGPG
+542 NGPG
-549 SYSSRGESSNSR
+549 SYSRGESSNSR

-579 WQYNESELS
+579 WQYNESELN

-595 ANPLLAA
+595 SPSANPLLAA
-602 SGITPHTSSADLLAD
+602 SGITAQNSSPDFLAD
-617 LCHIADHRLYKIVK
+617 LCNIADHRLYKIVK

-664 YRGVSTPGEVRVGG
+664 YRGVGTPGEVRVGG

-686 SAKFGLTPCIERM
+686 AAKLGLTPCIERM

-742 EKALAALQ
+742 EKALGALQ

-811 VTQHNKRFTACRSLR
+811 GDH
-826 SDQDG
+826 
-831 FYAYVGYWWS
+831 
-841 RGPHTLNLAD
+841 
-851 DCYRQAILVHEW
+851 
-863 LHIIGFFHMQST
+863 
-875 YNRDEYVRI
+875 
-884 VWENVE
+884 
-890 DGEMGQLDY
+890 
-899 VTFYDW
+899 
-905 LRVRRHYNCPGACPK
+905 
-920 SEMQISDDGK
+920 
-930 VNVVEDTP
+930 
-938 EDEHD
+938 

>member
-1 MSAEGDAVKVEGG
+1 MSSEGDPVKVEGV
-14 HVSVTTISMSGAETS
+14 HVSVTTISMPGPEP
-29 NGQFSYSSSGV
+29 NNVQFSYSSSGV

-55 AEISKIDFTQHQYEV
+55 AEISKIDFTQHQNEV
-70 NMRNKKKRSG
+70 NMRNKKKRPSSG
-80 GVQAEN
+80 AQYETQPN
-86 QVMDR
+86 DR

-114 DENSSSIDMQSSR
+114 DENSSSLDLQSSR
-127 DSVDTLRNVTIK
+127 DSIDTLRNVTIK
-139 TEPLKGDAFQ
+139 TEPVKNEAFQ

-154 TVLDLKYS
+154 RVLDLKYS
-162 APLQPHQRS
+162 APLQSHQRS

-180 TDNTSLSLSRRP
+180 DNTSLSLARRP
-192 SSPTNSAKSLALSD
+192 SSPTSSAKSLVLSD
-206 QGTMPMM
+206 QTSVPIMPQ
-213 THVAGEAQNLTIKKE
+213 TALGEVQNLTIKKE

-236 EAGSGME
+236 EPSVGMD
-243 KLLALHGSPLLGRLP
+243 KLLGALHGSPLLGRLP

-273 YTHSVYSSPSASPRP
+273 YTHSVYSSPSASPR
-288 ARHYTPSLSRN
+288 ASRHYTPSLSRN

-317 THSPVQSRQPH
+317 THSPVQGRHPP

-334 SAVYPASPAHDE
+334 ASVYPASPAHDD
-346 DTDAAEERLHH
+346 DTEADDRLHH

-410 GNCPVTVATRKKCPA
+410 GSCPVTVATRKKCPA

-468 LSAHVPPTLR
+468 LSAHVPTTLR
-478 HASSLTCVST
+478 HASSLTCV
-488 GKYTTSPN
+488 
-496 LPHTPPLPSPILH
+496 
-509 PPLPSPTPP
+509 
-518 HPCPSLPTSSIH
+518 
-530 LNPSLATFNNIV
+530 
-542 AMVNGPG
+542 NGPG
-549 SYSSRGESSNSR
+549 SYNSRGESSNSR

-570 QEIMDVEHL
+570 QEIMEVEHL
-579 WQYNESELS
+579 WQYNESELN
-588 RLGKSTG
+588 RLGKSPG
-595 ANPLLAA
+595 SPSANPLLAA
-602 SGITPHTSSADLLAD
+602 SGITAQNSSPDFLAD
-617 LCHIADHRLYKIVK
+617 LCNIADHRLYKIVK

-678 GRGITLHQ
+678 GRGITLDQ
-686 SAKFGLTPCIERM
+686 SAKLGLTPCIERM

-728 APELREAEKVRASQ
+728 TPELRESEKVRASQ

-750 AYTAAHSPDTPA
+750 AYTATHSPDTPA

-787 MLNPANKSKD
+787 MLNPANKNKD

-811 VTQHNKRFTACRSLR
+811 GDH
-826 SDQDG
+826 
-831 FYAYVGYWWS
+831 
-841 RGPHTLNLAD
+841 
-851 DCYRQAILVHEW
+851 
-863 LHIIGFFHMQST
+863 
-875 YNRDEYVRI
+875 
-884 VWENVE
+884 
-890 DGEMGQLDY
+890 
-899 VTFYDW
+899 
-905 LRVRRHYNCPGACPK
+905 
-920 SEMQISDDGK
+920 
-930 VNVVEDTP
+930 
-938 EDEHD
+938 

>member
-1 MSAEGDAVKVEGG
+1 
-14 HVSVTTISMSGAETS
+14 
-29 NGQFSYSSSGV
+29 
-40 RISVSSDPHDEDSTD
+40 
-55 AEISKIDFTQHQYEV
+55 
-70 NMRNKKKRSG
+70 
-80 GVQAEN
+80 
-86 QVMDR
+86 
-91 ERPMSWEGELSDS
+91 
-104 EMVIDTSVNN
+104 MVIDTSVNN
-114 DENSSSIDMQSSR
+114 DENSSSLDLQSSR
-127 DSVDTLRNVTIK
+127 DSIDTLRNVTIK
-139 TEPLKGDAFQ
+139 TEPLKTEAFQ

-154 TVLDLKYS
+154 RVLDLKYTV
-162 APLQPHQRS
+162 PLQSHQRS

-180 TDNTSLSLSRRP
+180 TDNASLTLARRP
-192 SSPTNSAKSLALSD
+192 SSPTSSAKSALSD
-206 QGTMPMM
+206 QYETPLP
-213 THVAGEAQNLTIKKE
+213 HNPEVQNLTIKKE
-228 TQLSELKC
+228 MLSELKC
-236 EAGSGME
+236 EPSVGMD
-243 KLLALHGSPLLGRLP
+243 KLLGLHGSPLLGRLP

-288 ARHYTPSLSRN
+288 SRHYTPSLSRN

-317 THSPVQSRQPH
+317 THSPVQSRHPH

-334 SAVYPASPAHDE
+334 AVFPASPAHDD
-346 DTDAAEERLHH
+346 DTDTTDDRLHH

-449 RSTYQCSYSLSG
+449 RSTYQCSYTLSG

-468 LSAHVPPTLR
+468 LSAHAPTTLR
-478 HASSLTCVST
+478 HASSLTC
-488 GKYTTSPN
+488 
-496 LPHTPPLPSPILH
+496 
-509 PPLPSPTPP
+509 
-518 HPCPSLPTSSIH
+518 
-530 LNPSLATFNNIV
+530 
-542 AMVNGPG
+542 VNGPG

-588 RLGKSTG
+588 RMSKSTG
-595 ANPLLAA
+595 SPSANPLLAA
-602 SGITPHTSSADLLAD
+602 SGITAQNSSADFLAD
-617 LCHIADHRLYKIVK
+617 LCNIADHRLYKIVK

-686 SAKFGLTPCIERM
+686 SAKYGLTPCIERM

-787 MLNPANKSKD
+787 MLNPANKGKD
-797 GDGPSFNLLMELLR
+797 GEGPSFNLLMELLR
-811 VTQHNKRFTACRSLR
+811 GDH
-826 SDQDG
+826 
-831 FYAYVGYWWS
+831 
-841 RGPHTLNLAD
+841 
-851 DCYRQAILVHEW
+851 
-863 LHIIGFFHMQST
+863 
-875 YNRDEYVRI
+875 
-884 VWENVE
+884 
-890 DGEMGQLDY
+890 
-899 VTFYDW
+899 
-905 LRVRRHYNCPGACPK
+905 
-920 SEMQISDDGK
+920 
-930 VNVVEDTP
+930 
-938 EDEHD
+938 

>member
-1 MSAEGDAVKVEGG
+1 MNTAMSSEEAVKVEGG
-14 HVSVTTISMSGAETS
+14 HVSVTTISMSGPETS

-40 RISVSSDPHDEDSTD
+40 RISVSSEPHDEDSTD

-70 NMRNKKKRSG
+70 NMRNKKKRSSSG
-80 GVQAEN
+80 QYENAE
-86 QVMDR
+86 Q

-114 DENSSSIDMQSSR
+114 DENSSSLDLQSSR
-127 DSVDTLRNVTIK
+127 DSIDTLRNVTIK
-139 TEPLKGDAFQ
+139 TEPLKTESFQ

-154 TVLDLKYS
+154 RVLDLKYS
-162 APLQPHQRS
+162 VPLQSHQRS

-180 TDNTSLSLSRRP
+180 TDNASMSLPRRP
-192 SSPTNSAKSLALSD
+192 SSPQSSAKSTLSD
-206 QGTMPMM
+206 QYDTSPLIQNPA
-213 THVAGEAQNLTIKKE
+213 VEVQNLTIKKE

-236 EAGSGME
+236 EPTVGMD
-243 KLLALHGSPLLGRLP
+243 KLLGLHGSPLLGRLP

-288 ARHYTPSLSRN
+288 SRHYTPSLSRN

-317 THSPVQSRQPH
+317 THSPVQGRHPH
-328 VVYREA
+328 VVYREPT
-334 SAVYPASPAHDE
+334 VFPASPAHDE
-346 DTDAAEERLHH
+346 DTDTTDDRLHH

-468 LSAHVPPTLR
+468 LSAHAPATLR
-478 HASSLTCVST
+478 HASSLTCV
-488 GKYTTSPN
+488 
-496 LPHTPPLPSPILH
+496 
-509 PPLPSPTPP
+509 
-518 HPCPSLPTSSIH
+518 
-530 LNPSLATFNNIV
+530 
-542 AMVNGPG
+542 NGPV
-549 SYSSRGESSNSR
+549 SYNSRGESSNSR

-588 RLGKSTG
+588 RMSKSTG
-595 ANPLLAA
+595 SPSANPLLAA
-602 SGITPHTSSADLLAD
+602 SGITAQNSSADFLAD
-617 LCHIADHRLYKIVK
+617 LCNIADHRLYKIVK

-686 SAKFGLTPCIERM
+686 SAKYGLTPCIERM

-750 AYTAAHSPDTPA
+750 AYTATHSPDTPA

-787 MLNPANKSKD
+787 MLNPANKGKD
-797 GDGPSFNLLMELLR
+797 GEGPSFNLLMELLR
-811 VTQHNKRFTACRSLR
+811 GDH
-826 SDQDG
+826 
-831 FYAYVGYWWS
+831 
-841 RGPHTLNLAD
+841 
-851 DCYRQAILVHEW
+851 
-863 LHIIGFFHMQST
+863 
-875 YNRDEYVRI
+875 
-884 VWENVE
+884 
-890 DGEMGQLDY
+890 
-899 VTFYDW
+899 
-905 LRVRRHYNCPGACPK
+905 
-920 SEMQISDDGK
+920 
-930 VNVVEDTP
+930 
-938 EDEHD
+938 

>member
-1 MSAEGDAVKVEGG
+1 MVMSTAMSSDGDAVKVEGG
-14 HVSVTTISMSGAETS
+14 HVSVTTISMSGPETS

-40 RISVSSDPHDEDSTD
+40 RISVSSEPHDEDSTD

-70 NMRNKKKRSG
+70 NMRNKKKRSSSGAHCEVG
-80 GVQAEN
+80 GNE
-86 QVMDR
+86 R

-114 DENSSSIDMQSSR
+114 DENSSSLDLQSSR
-127 DSVDTLRNVTIK
+127 DSIDTLRNVSIK
-139 TEPLKGDAFQ
+139 TEPLKSEVFPTAEEQ
-149 SLDDQ
+149 R
-154 TVLDLKYS
+154 VLDLKYS

-180 TDNTSLSLSRRP
+180 TDGSSLSLARRP
-192 SSPTNSAKSLALSD
+192 ASPPPAPLTHDNVGPAPLAGLD
-206 QGTMPMM
+206 QV
-213 THVAGEAQNLTIKKE
+213 HNLTIKKE

-236 EAGSGME
+236 EQSVGMD
-243 KLLALHGSPLLGRLP
+243 KLLGALHGSPLLGRLP

-273 YTHSVYSSPSASPRP
+273 YTHSVYSSPSASPR
-288 ARHYTPSLSRN
+288 ASRHYTPSLSRN

-317 THSPVQSRQPH
+317 THSPVQGRHPGL
-328 VVYREA
+328 VYRETYEA
-334 SAVYPASPAHDE
+334 GHED
-346 DTDAAEERLHH
+346 DTDAPDALHH

-410 GNCPVTVATRKKCPA
+410 GNCPVTVTTRKKCPA

-468 LSAHVPPTLR
+468 LAAHAPATLR
-478 HASSLTCVST
+478 HASSLTC
-488 GKYTTSPN
+488 
-496 LPHTPPLPSPILH
+496 
-509 PPLPSPTPP
+509 
-518 HPCPSLPTSSIH
+518 
-530 LNPSLATFNNIV
+530 
-542 AMVNGPG
+542 VNGPG
-549 SYSSRGESSNSR
+549 SYSSRGESSNSQV
-561 LTPDIPPLL
+561 TPDIPPLL

-595 ANPLLAA
+595 SPSANPLLAA
-602 SGITPHTSSADLLAD
+602 SGITAQNSSPDFLAD
-617 LCHIADHRLYKIVK
+617 LCNIADHRLYKIVK

-686 SAKFGLTPCIERM
+686 SAKLGLTPCIERM

-728 APELREAEKVRASQ
+728 APDLREVEKVRASQ

-750 AYTAAHSPDTPA
+750 AYIATHSPGTPA

-787 MLNPANKSKD
+787 MLNPANKNKD

-811 VTQHNKRFTACRSLR
+811 GDH
-826 SDQDG
+826 
-831 FYAYVGYWWS
+831 
-841 RGPHTLNLAD
+841 
-851 DCYRQAILVHEW
+851 
-863 LHIIGFFHMQST
+863 
-875 YNRDEYVRI
+875 
-884 VWENVE
+884 
-890 DGEMGQLDY
+890 
-899 VTFYDW
+899 
-905 LRVRRHYNCPGACPK
+905 
-920 SEMQISDDGK
+920 
-930 VNVVEDTP
+930 
-938 EDEHD
+938 

>member
-1 MSAEGDAVKVEGG
+1 MNVAMSSDADAVKIEGG
-14 HVSVTTISMSGAETS
+14 HVSVTTISMPGPEAS

-40 RISVSSDPHDEDSTD
+40 RISVSSEPHDEDSTD

-70 NMRNKKKRSG
+70 NMRNKKKRSSSG
-80 GVQAEN
+80 QCDQSE
-86 QVMDR
+86 Q

-104 EMVIDTSVNN
+104 EEMVIDTSATN
-114 DENSSSIDMQSSR
+114 DENSSSLDLQSSR
-127 DSVDTLRNVTIK
+127 DSIDTLRNVTIK
-139 TEPLKGDAFQ
+139 TEPMKNEVFQ

-154 TVLDLKYS
+154 RVLDLKYT
-162 APLQPHQRS
+162 APLQAHQRS

-180 TDNTSLSLSRRP
+180 TDNTPVSLPRRP
-192 SSPTNSAKSLALSD
+192 SSPTNSAKSLVLD
-206 QGTMPMM
+206 QYEHSTPLM
-213 THVAGEAQNLTIKKE
+213 AQNSNAEIQNLTIKKE

-236 EAGSGME
+236 EPTVGMD
-243 KLLALHGSPLLGRLP
+243 KLLGLHGSPLLGRLP

-288 ARHYTPSLSRN
+288 SRHYTPSLSRN

-317 THSPVQSRQPH
+317 THSPVQSRHPH

-334 SAVYPASPAHDE
+334 AVFPASPAHDE
-346 DTDAAEERLHH
+346 DADAADDRLHH

-468 LSAHVPPTLR
+468 LSHPSSVSSLR
-478 HASSLTCVST
+478 HATSLIS
-488 GKYTTSPN
+488 
-496 LPHTPPLPSPILH
+496 
-509 PPLPSPTPP
+509 
-518 HPCPSLPTSSIH
+518 
-530 LNPSLATFNNIV
+530 
-542 AMVNGPG
+542 VNGPG
-549 SYSSRGESSNSR
+549 SYNSRGESSNSR

-579 WQYNESELS
+579 WQYNESELN
-588 RLGKSTG
+588 RLGKSAG
-595 ANPLLAA
+595 GGSPSANPLLAA
-602 SGITPHTSSADLLAD
+602 SGITAQNSSADFLAD
-617 LCHIADHRLYKIVK
+617 LCNIADHRLYKIVK

-664 YRGVSTPGEVRVGG
+664 YRGVGTPGEVRVGG
-678 GRGITLHQ
+678 PRGITLHQ
-686 SAKFGLTPCIERM
+686 SAKYGLTPCIERM

-728 APELREAEKVRASQ
+728 APELREAEKVRTSQ
-742 EKALAALQ
+742 EKALEALQ
-750 AYTAAHSPDTPA
+750 AYTAAHSPDAPA

-787 MLNPANKSKD
+787 MLNPANKGKD
-797 GDGPSFNLLMELLR
+797 GEGPSFNLLMELLR
-811 VTQHNKRFTACRSLR
+811 GDH
-826 SDQDG
+826 
-831 FYAYVGYWWS
+831 
-841 RGPHTLNLAD
+841 
-851 DCYRQAILVHEW
+851 
-863 LHIIGFFHMQST
+863 
-875 YNRDEYVRI
+875 
-884 VWENVE
+884 
-890 DGEMGQLDY
+890 
-899 VTFYDW
+899 
-905 LRVRRHYNCPGACPK
+905 
-920 SEMQISDDGK
+920 
-930 VNVVEDTP
+930 
-938 EDEHD
+938 

>member
-1 MSAEGDAVKVEGG
+1 MSSEGEAVKVEGG
-14 HVSVTTISMSGAETS
+14 HISVTTISMSGPESS

-40 RISVSSDPHDEDSTD
+40 RISVSSEPQDEDSTD

-70 NMRNKKKRSG
+70 NMRNKKKRSSG
-80 GVQAEN
+80 QCDQAKE
-86 QVMDR
+86 Q

-104 EMVIDTSVNN
+104 EMVIDTSTNN
-114 DENSSSIDMQSSR
+114 VDENSSSLDLQSSR
-127 DSVDTLRNVTIK
+127 DSIDTLRNVSIK
-139 TEPLKGDAFQ
+139 TEPLKTELFHTME
-149 SLDDQ
+149 DQ
-154 TVLDLKYS
+154 RVLDLKYTV
-162 APLQPHQRS
+162 PLQSHQRS

-180 TDNTSLSLSRRP
+180 TDSNSLLARRP
-192 SSPTNSAKSLALSD
+192 SSPSHYDAH
-206 QGTMPMM
+206 PE
-213 THVAGEAQNLTIKKE
+213 VQNLTIKKE
-228 TQLSELKC
+228 QLSELKS
-236 EAGSGME
+236 EPTSSVD
-243 KLLALHGSPLLGRLP
+243 KLLGLHGSPLMGRLP

-288 ARHYTPSLSRN
+288 SRHYTPSLSRN

-317 THSPVQSRQPH
+317 THSPVQSRHPH

-334 SAVYPASPAHDE
+334 AVFPASPAHDE
-346 DTDAAEERLHH
+346 DADGTDDRLHH

-449 RSTYQCSYSLSG
+449 RSTYQCSYTLSG

-468 LSAHVPPTLR
+468 LSAHTPATLR
-478 HASSLTCVST
+478 HASSLTCV
-488 GKYTTSPN
+488 
-496 LPHTPPLPSPILH
+496 
-509 PPLPSPTPP
+509 
-518 HPCPSLPTSSIH
+518 
-530 LNPSLATFNNIV
+530 
-542 AMVNGPG
+542 NGPG
-549 SYSSRGESSNSR
+549 SYNRGESSNSR

-588 RLGKSTG
+588 RMSKSSSSPS

-602 SGITPHTSSADLLAD
+602 SGITAQNSSADFLAD
-617 LCHIADHRLYKIVK
+617 LCNIADHRLYKIVK

-678 GRGITLHQ
+678 GRGITLQQ
-686 SAKFGLTPCIERM
+686 SAKYGLTPCIERM

-728 APELREAEKVRASQ
+728 APELHEAEKVRASQ

-750 AYTAAHSPDTPA
+750 AYTATHSPDTPA

-797 GDGPSFNLLMELLR
+797 GEGPSFNLLMELLR
-811 VTQHNKRFTACRSLR
+811 GDH
-826 SDQDG
+826 
-831 FYAYVGYWWS
+831 
-841 RGPHTLNLAD
+841 
-851 DCYRQAILVHEW
+851 
-863 LHIIGFFHMQST
+863 
-875 YNRDEYVRI
+875 
-884 VWENVE
+884 
-890 DGEMGQLDY
+890 
-899 VTFYDW
+899 
-905 LRVRRHYNCPGACPK
+905 
-920 SEMQISDDGK
+920 
-930 VNVVEDTP
+930 
-938 EDEHD
+938 

>member
-1 MSAEGDAVKVEGG
+1 MNAITSEGEAVKVEGG
-14 HVSVTTISMSGAETS
+14 HISVTTISMSGPNPGT
-29 NGQFSYSSSGV
+29 GQFSYSSSGV
-40 RISVSSDPHDEDSTD
+40 RISVSSDPHDDDSTD
-55 AEISKIDFTQHQYEV
+55 AEISKIEFGNQYEYEV
-70 NMRNKKKRSG
+70 NMRNKKKRPLGQCDG
-80 GVQAEN
+80 GLEQ
-86 QVMDR
+86 

-104 EMVIDTSVNN
+104 DMVIDTSVNN
-114 DENSSSIDMQSSR
+114 DETSNSVDLQSSR
-127 DSVDTLRNVTIK
+127 DSIDTLRNVTIK
-139 TEPLKGDAFQ
+139 TEAVKSEPFQ
-149 SLDDQ
+149 SLDDGR
-154 TVLDLKYS
+154 VLDLKYP
-162 APLQPHQRS
+162 APLQSHQRS

-180 TDNTSLSLSRRP
+180 TDTSPVPLARRP
-192 SSPTNSAKSLALSD
+192 SSPTSSAKSLALSD
-206 QGTMPMM
+206 QYADYMTTTAMPTVTSNSM
-213 THVAGEAQNLTIKKE
+213 TEVQNLTIKKE
-228 TQLSELKC
+228 THLSELKC
-236 EAGSGME
+236 EPLGME
-243 KLLALHGSPLLGRLP
+243 KLLGVHGSPLLGRLP

-273 YTHSVYSSPSASPRP
+273 YAHSVYSSPSASPR
-288 ARHYTPSLSRN
+288 ASRHYTPSLSRN

-317 THSPVQSRQPH
+317 THSPVQSRHPH

-334 SAVYPASPAHDE
+334 AVFPASPAPDD
-346 DTDAAEERLHH
+346 DTEPIDDRLHH

-468 LSAHVPPTLR
+468 LSAHAPATLR
-478 HASSLTCVST
+478 HASSLTCV
-488 GKYTTSPN
+488 
-496 LPHTPPLPSPILH
+496 
-509 PPLPSPTPP
+509 
-518 HPCPSLPTSSIH
+518 
-530 LNPSLATFNNIV
+530 
-542 AMVNGPG
+542 NGPA

-579 WQYNESELS
+579 WQYNESELN

-595 ANPLLAA
+595 TPSANPLLAA
-602 SGITPHTSSADLLAD
+602 SGITAQNSSADFLAD
-617 LCHIADHRLYKIVK
+617 LCNIADHRLYKIVK

-686 SAKFGLTPCIERM
+686 SAKYGLTPCIERM

-750 AYTAAHSPDTPA
+750 AYTASHSPDTPA

-787 MLNPANKSKD
+787 MLNPANKNKD
-797 GDGPSFNLLMELLR
+797 GEAPSFNLLMELLR
-811 VTQHNKRFTACRSLR
+811 GDH
-826 SDQDG
+826 
-831 FYAYVGYWWS
+831 
-841 RGPHTLNLAD
+841 
-851 DCYRQAILVHEW
+851 
-863 LHIIGFFHMQST
+863 
-875 YNRDEYVRI
+875 
-884 VWENVE
+884 
-890 DGEMGQLDY
+890 
-899 VTFYDW
+899 
-905 LRVRRHYNCPGACPK
+905 
-920 SEMQISDDGK
+920 
-930 VNVVEDTP
+930 
-938 EDEHD
+938 

>member
-1 MSAEGDAVKVEGG
+1 
-14 HVSVTTISMSGAETS
+14 
-29 NGQFSYSSSGV
+29 
-40 RISVSSDPHDEDSTD
+40 
-55 AEISKIDFTQHQYEV
+55 
-70 NMRNKKKRSG
+70 
-80 GVQAEN
+80 
-86 QVMDR
+86 
-91 ERPMSWEGELSDS
+91 
-104 EMVIDTSVNN
+104 
-114 DENSSSIDMQSSR
+114 
-127 DSVDTLRNVTIK
+127 
-139 TEPLKGDAFQ
+139 
-149 SLDDQ
+149 
-154 TVLDLKYS
+154 
-162 APLQPHQRS
+162 
-171 LSMNRISVL
+171 MNRISVL
-180 TDNTSLSLSRRP
+180 TDNTSLSLARRP
-192 SSPTNSAKSLALSD
+192 SSPSSATSLVLD
-206 QGTMPMM
+206 QNNVPIMPQ
-213 THVAGEAQNLTIKKE
+213 TSLGEVQNLTIKKE

-236 EAGSGME
+236 EPSVGMD
-243 KLLALHGSPLLGRLP
+243 KLLGALHGSPLLGRLP

-273 YTHSVYSSPSASPRP
+273 YTHSVYSSPSASPR
-288 ARHYTPSLSRN
+288 ASRHYTPSLSRN

-317 THSPVQSRQPH
+317 THSPVQGRHPH
-328 VVYREA
+328 AVYREA
-334 SAVYPASPAHDE
+334 TAPVFPASPAHDE
-346 DTDAAEERLHH
+346 DTETDDRLHH

-468 LSAHVPPTLR
+468 LSAHVPSTLR
-478 HASSLTCVST
+478 HANSLTC
-488 GKYTTSPN
+488 
-496 LPHTPPLPSPILH
+496 
-509 PPLPSPTPP
+509 
-518 HPCPSLPTSSIH
+518 
-530 LNPSLATFNNIV
+530 
-542 AMVNGPG
+542 VNGPG
-549 SYSSRGESSNSR
+549 SYNSRGESSNSR

-570 QEIMDVEHL
+570 QEIMEVEHL
-579 WQYNESELS
+579 WQYNESELN
-588 RLGKSTG
+588 RLGKSPG
-595 ANPLLAA
+595 SPSANPLLAA
-602 SGITPHTSSADLLAD
+602 SGITAQNSSPDFLAD
-617 LCHIADHRLYKIVK
+617 LCNIADHRLYKIVK

-664 YRGVSTPGEVRVGG
+664 YRGVGTPGEVRVGG
-678 GRGITLHQ
+678 GRGITLDQ
-686 SAKFGLTPCIERM
+686 SAKLGLTPCIERM

-728 APELREAEKVRASQ
+728 TPELRESEKVRASQ

-787 MLNPANKSKD
+787 MLNPANKGKD
-797 GDGPSFNLLMELLR
+797 GEGPSFNLLMELLR
-811 VTQHNKRFTACRSLR
+811 GDH
-826 SDQDG
+826 
-831 FYAYVGYWWS
+831 
-841 RGPHTLNLAD
+841 
-851 DCYRQAILVHEW
+851 
-863 LHIIGFFHMQST
+863 
-875 YNRDEYVRI
+875 
-884 VWENVE
+884 
-890 DGEMGQLDY
+890 
-899 VTFYDW
+899 
-905 LRVRRHYNCPGACPK
+905 
-920 SEMQISDDGK
+920 
-930 VNVVEDTP
+930 
-938 EDEHD
+938 

>member
-1 MSAEGDAVKVEGG
+1 MSSEGNAVKVEGG
-14 HVSVTTISMSGAETS
+14 HVSVTTISMPGPETS
-29 NGQFSYSSSGV
+29 NGPFSYSSSGV
-40 RISVSSDPHDEDSTD
+40 RISVSSEPHDEDSTD

-70 NMRNKKKRSG
+70 NMRSKKQRSSSG
-80 GVQAEN
+80 TQRDSLH
-86 QVMDR
+86 DR

-114 DENSSSIDMQSSR
+114 DENSNSLDLQSSR
-127 DSVDTLRNVTIK
+127 DSIDTLRNVTIK
-139 TEPLKGDAFQ
+139 AEPLKNECFQ
-149 SLDDQ
+149 SRDDQ
-154 TVLDLKYS
+154 RVLDLKYT

-180 TDNTSLSLSRRP
+180 TDNASLSLARRP

-206 QGTMPMM
+206 QGTMPVMAQ
-213 THVAGEAQNLTIKKE
+213 TSIGEVQNLTIKKE
-228 TQLSELKC
+228 ILTDLKC
-236 EAGSGME
+236 EPSVGIDKLMGS
-243 KLLALHGSPLLGRLP
+243 LHGSPLLGRLP

-273 YTHSVYSSPSASPRP
+273 YTHSVYSSPSASPR
-288 ARHYTPSLSRN
+288 ASRHYTPSLSRN

-317 THSPVQSRQPH
+317 TQSPVQGRHPH
-328 VVYREA
+328 VMYRE
-334 SAVYPASPAHDE
+334 PAGVLSPAHDD
-346 DTDAAEERLHH
+346 DTEPTDDRLHH

-449 RSTYQCSYSLSG
+449 RSTYQCSYPLSG

-468 LSAHVPPTLR
+468 LSAHVSPTLR
-478 HASSLTCVST
+478 HATSLNC
-488 GKYTTSPN
+488 
-496 LPHTPPLPSPILH
+496 
-509 PPLPSPTPP
+509 
-518 HPCPSLPTSSIH
+518 
-530 LNPSLATFNNIV
+530 
-542 AMVNGPG
+542 VNGPG
-549 SYSSRGESSNSR
+549 SYSRGESSNSR
-561 LTPDIPPLL
+561 VTPDIPPLL

-579 WQYNESELS
+579 WQYNESELN
-588 RLGKSTG
+588 RLGSSPG
-595 ANPLLAA
+595 SPSANPLLAA
-602 SGITPHTSSADLLAD
+602 SGITAQNSNPDFLAD
-617 LCHIADHRLYKIVK
+617 LCNIADHRLYKIVK

-686 SAKFGLTPCIERM
+686 SAKLGLTPCIERM

-728 APELREAEKVRASQ
+728 APELRESEKVRASQ

-750 AYTAAHSPDTPA
+750 AYIATHSPGTPA

-787 MLNPANKSKD
+787 MLNPANKNKD
-797 GDGPSFNLLMELLR
+797 GDGQSFNLLMELLR
-811 VTQHNKRFTACRSLR
+811 GDH
-826 SDQDG
+826 
-831 FYAYVGYWWS
+831 
-841 RGPHTLNLAD
+841 
-851 DCYRQAILVHEW
+851 
-863 LHIIGFFHMQST
+863 
-875 YNRDEYVRI
+875 
-884 VWENVE
+884 
-890 DGEMGQLDY
+890 
-899 VTFYDW
+899 
-905 LRVRRHYNCPGACPK
+905 
-920 SEMQISDDGK
+920 
-930 VNVVEDTP
+930 
-938 EDEHD
+938 

>member
-1 MSAEGDAVKVEGG
+1 
-14 HVSVTTISMSGAETS
+14 
-29 NGQFSYSSSGV
+29 QFSYSSSGV

-55 AEISKIDFTQHQYEV
+55 AEISKIDFTQHQNEV
-70 NMRNKKKRSG
+70 NMRNKKKRPSSG
-80 GVQAEN
+80 AQYDTLSN
-86 QVMDR
+86 DR

-104 EMVIDTSVNN
+104 EMVIDTSTHNEPQRASTTNRGYRYLIRLIGKNAKLFDMKTV
-114 DENSSSIDMQSSR
+114 STHSSITKKTPMTCNLR
-127 DSVDTLRNVTIK
+127 GDSIDTLRNVTIK
-139 TEPLKGDAFQ
+139 TEPLKAEPYQ

-154 TVLDLKYS
+154 RVLDLKYPS
-162 APLQPHQRS
+162 PLQQHQRS

-180 TDNTSLSLSRRP
+180 TENSLSLPRRP
-192 SSPTNSAKSLALSD
+192 SSPQSATSLVMSDQTTHIPQALSE
-206 QGTMPMM
+206 
-213 THVAGEAQNLTIKKE
+213 VQNLTIKKE
-228 TQLSELKC
+228 QLADLKC
-236 EAGSGME
+236 EPTVGMD
-243 KLLALHGSPLLGRLP
+243 KLLGALHGSPLLGRLP

-273 YTHSVYSSPSASPRP
+273 YTHSVYSSPSASPR
-288 ARHYTPSLSRN
+288 ASRHYTPSLSRN

-317 THSPVQSRQPH
+317 THSPVQGRHPH
-328 VVYREA
+328 VVYRE
-334 SAVYPASPAHDE
+334 PTTHD
-346 DTDAAEERLHH
+346 DDPDGNDDRLHH

-468 LSAHVPPTLR
+468 LSAHIPTTLR
-478 HASSLTCVST
+478 HASSLTCV
-488 GKYTTSPN
+488 
-496 LPHTPPLPSPILH
+496 
-509 PPLPSPTPP
+509 
-518 HPCPSLPTSSIH
+518 
-530 LNPSLATFNNIV
+530 
-542 AMVNGPG
+542 NGPG
-549 SYSSRGESSNSR
+549 SYNSRGEPSNSR

-570 QEIMDVEHL
+570 QEIMEVEHL

-588 RLGKSTG
+588 RLGNSPKSQEP
-595 ANPLLAA
+595 NPLLAA
-602 SGITPHTSSADLLAD
+602 SGITASNSSPDFLAD
-617 LCHIADHRLYKIVK
+617 LCNIADHRLYKIVK

-664 YRGVSTPGEVRVGG
+664 YRGVGTPGEVRVGG
-678 GRGITLHQ
+678 GRGITLDH
-686 SAKFGLTPCIERM
+686 SAKLGLTPCIERM

-728 APELREAEKVRASQ
+728 TPELRESEKVRASQ

-750 AYTAAHSPDTPA
+750 AYTAAHSPDTPS

-787 MLNPANKSKD
+787 MLNPANKGKD
-797 GDGPSFNLLMELLR
+797 GEGPSFNLLMELLR
-811 VTQHNKRFTACRSLR
+811 GDH
-826 SDQDG
+826 
-831 FYAYVGYWWS
+831 
-841 RGPHTLNLAD
+841 
-851 DCYRQAILVHEW
+851 
-863 LHIIGFFHMQST
+863 
-875 YNRDEYVRI
+875 
-884 VWENVE
+884 
-890 DGEMGQLDY
+890 
-899 VTFYDW
+899 
-905 LRVRRHYNCPGACPK
+905 
-920 SEMQISDDGK
+920 
-930 VNVVEDTP
+930 
-938 EDEHD
+938 

>member
-1 MSAEGDAVKVEGG
+1 MNNAMSNEGEAVKVEGG
-14 HVSVTTISMSGAETS
+14 HISVTTISMSGSETS

-40 RISVSSDPHDEDSTD
+40 RISVSSEPHDEDSTD

-70 NMRNKKKRSG
+70 NMRNKKKRSSSG
-80 GVQAEN
+80 AQCDSQN
-86 QVMDR
+86 DR

-104 EMVIDTSVNN
+104 EMVIDTCVNN
-114 DENSSSIDMQSSR
+114 ADENSSSLDLQSSR
-127 DSVDTLRNVTIK
+127 DSIDTLRNVTIK
-139 TEPLKGDAFQ
+139 TEPLKTEAFQ
-149 SLDDQ
+149 ILDDQ
-154 TVLDLKYS
+154 RVLDLKYTV
-162 APLQPHQRS
+162 PLQAHQRS

-180 TDNTSLSLSRRP
+180 TDNTSLSLPRRP

-206 QGTMPMM
+206 QGTAPHMPQL
-213 THVAGEAQNLTIKKE
+213 GEVQNLTIKKE

-236 EAGSGME
+236 EPSMGMDKLIGS
-243 KLLALHGSPLLGRLP
+243 LHGSPLMGRLP

-273 YTHSVYSSPSASPRP
+273 YTHSVYSSPSASPR
-288 ARHYTPSLSRN
+288 ASRHYTPSLSRN

-317 THSPVQSRQPH
+317 THSPVQGRHPH
-328 VVYREA
+328 VVYRD
-334 SAVYPASPAHDE
+334 SAAVFPASPAHDE
-346 DTDAAEERLHH
+346 DAETSDDRLHH

-449 RSTYQCSYSLSG
+449 RSTYHCSYTLSG

-468 LSAHVPPTLR
+468 LSAHVPTTLR
-478 HASSLTCVST
+478 HASSLTCV
-488 GKYTTSPN
+488 
-496 LPHTPPLPSPILH
+496 
-509 PPLPSPTPP
+509 
-518 HPCPSLPTSSIH
+518 
-530 LNPSLATFNNIV
+530 
-542 AMVNGPG
+542 NGPG
-549 SYSSRGESSNSR
+549 SYNSRGESSNSR

-579 WQYNESELS
+579 WQYNESELN
-588 RLGKSTG
+588 RLGKAPSSPS

-602 SGITPHTSSADLLAD
+602 SGITAQNSNPDFLAD
-617 LCHIADHRLYKIVK
+617 LCNIADHRLYKIVK

-686 SAKFGLTPCIERM
+686 SAKLGLTPCIERM

-728 APELREAEKVRASQ
+728 APELRESEKVRASQ

-750 AYTAAHSPDTPA
+750 AYIAAHSPNTPA

-787 MLNPANKSKD
+787 MLNPANKGKD
-797 GDGPSFNLLMELLR
+797 GEGPSFNLLMELLR
-811 VTQHNKRFTACRSLR
+811 GDH
-826 SDQDG
+826 
-831 FYAYVGYWWS
+831 
-841 RGPHTLNLAD
+841 
-851 DCYRQAILVHEW
+851 
-863 LHIIGFFHMQST
+863 
-875 YNRDEYVRI
+875 
-884 VWENVE
+884 
-890 DGEMGQLDY
+890 
-899 VTFYDW
+899 
-905 LRVRRHYNCPGACPK
+905 
-920 SEMQISDDGK
+920 
-930 VNVVEDTP
+930 
-938 EDEHD
+938 